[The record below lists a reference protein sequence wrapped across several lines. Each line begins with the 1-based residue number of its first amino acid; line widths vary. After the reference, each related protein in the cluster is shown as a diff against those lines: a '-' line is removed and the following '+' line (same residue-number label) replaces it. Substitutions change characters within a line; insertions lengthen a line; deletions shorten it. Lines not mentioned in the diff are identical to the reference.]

1 MKKNRKSNKQYATEI
16 VGWYGTFAILLAYAL
31 VSFKVIPANSYIY
44 QILNL
49 TGAIGIVVISL
60 VKKAKQ
66 PAALNI
72 VWAVIAL
79 FAIISLF
86 INK

>member
-1 MKKNRKSNKQYATEI
+1 MINRKSVAEF

-31 VSFKVIPANSYIY
+31 ISFKVIPSSGYLY

-49 TGAIGIVVISL
+49 TGAIGIVIISV

-72 VWAVIAL
+72 VWAAIAF
-79 FAIISLF
+79 FAMASLF

>member
-1 MKKNRKSNKQYATEI
+1 MKKNNKSNKQYASEI
-16 VGWYGTFAILLAYAL
+16 VGWYGTFAILLAYEL
-31 VSFKVIPANSYIY
+31 VSFKIIPANSYTY

-49 TGAIGIVVISL
+49 TGAIGIIVISIT
-60 VKKAKQ
+60 KKAKQ

-72 VWAVIAL
+72 VWAIIAL
-79 FAIISLF
+79 FAIFNLF